1 MGRSLISGFDW
12 DGTYSFKIKKYISL
26 INIIIISKNVACV
39 AGLKSLAD
47 HEQSVQYKSTTIKIL
62 WPGPNV
68 IKLFTAVIY
77 EC

>member
-1 MGRSLISGFDW
+1 MVLIFSKSKIYDNI
-12 DGTYSFKIKKYISL
+12 TYQYYN
-26 INIIIISKNVACV
+26 NIQKCGLCEARV

-47 HEQSVQYKSTTIKIL
+47 HEQSVEYKSTTIKTL